1 MAKAQTEAMANNN
14 SIEQLKTF
22 LKEMFQFNTND
33 LDFGIYRIYNLKRKE
48 IENFIDGKDENCL
61 EPIINK
67 TLELVSKIEKQVE
80 QKALYNFLKDSNKE
94 SLLNDPLGNF
104 EKIQQLI
111 INFCDNEQEQES
123 LKATLTASTKE
134 FNVTDEI
141 KDKIYNHILGYFEMY
156 YSNGDFGYNNRSR
169 NLFKVPYE
177 ADYDGNDTMF
187 HWKHK
192 GSLYIKTG
200 ASFNAIKFKINHIGK
215 EFELRLETNETS
227 TDEEVARNNNKDS
240 KQKHYKFNRFEE
252 IDGVTRIV
260 FNLSDKSTTK
270 ADLFKSL
277 FKEVF
282 KSDEGIDKYLFSE
295 GKTVFNDLTDDYDKV
310 QDGSMK
316 GIGSLRVNQ
325 KTLLTKVNKNFER
338 GTKIDIVNDRFTDE
352 TLETIYNIDQK
363 LNSFYIGNDSDY
375 FIHENLQD
383 FLTQEKERYIKNH
396 ILSDLKTILDGKLD
410 NTTLII
416 AKAFELVSSR
426 IIEFL
431 STIEEFQKKLFTMKK
446 KVVESEYCLTI
457 DNIDEK
463 YYPEI
468 LANKVQLLEWESL
481 FSVKVKSLADLK
493 GQPTLVLDTRFFK
506 QADGLNPFK
515 DKLLGEID
523 DLDEKTNGLLINS
536 ENYQA
541 LVFLRERFEGKLQ
554 CIYIDPPYNST
565 ASSLIYKNHFKH
577 SSWTTLIENRLSLSK
592 SFLKKTGV
600 CCITI
605 DHLELHNLQQL
616 TLQLFGETSLLGL
629 VTIVNN
635 PSGRSTVKGVSI
647 SNEFALFLANSEES
661 EIGNLNRTEEQK
673 AQYSEEDEKGKFQ
686 WRSFIRAGG
695 MNDFRSARPRLF
707 YPVFIKDMKARIP
720 EMEWNNVE
728 KVWHLLEEPFDGE
741 KIVYPISKTT
751 EYTWRLGGDSLKK
764 RINELNV
771 RNSRKGELLL
781 EIKFRPGDDGVL
793 PKTVWDNKFYNSSA
807 YGTTL
812 LKNLF
817 GASQLFNFPK
827 SVFAVED
834 SLRVCNLGLNDI
846 VIDYFA
852 GSGTTGHAIININKN
867 EEDSNRKYILVEMGT
882 YCFTITKPRIQ
893 KVIYTDNWKDGK
905 PIDNNG
911 SQKHIF
917 KYLVLEQYEDV
928 LDAIEQIEGDFPKN
942 LPLKYLYK
950 PELNK
955 INSTLDICKPFTNKI
970 KYGQPTKEGFID
982 LVDTYNYLQGY
993 EVKTLKTYSIGNKY
1007 YKVVETTDN
1016 RIVVW
1021 RDIVLSED
1029 DSKNVI
1035 EIAENYPEIDII
1047 EVNADFNIL
1056 AALKDKQLQMGKRF
1070 VEVRII
1076 HVDVFNQ

>member
-1 MAKAQTEAMANNN
+1 MSNTN

-22 LKEMFQFNTND
+22 LKEMFQFNSND

-48 IENFIDGKDENCL
+48 IENFIDGTDQNCL
-61 EPIINK
+61 EPIISK

-94 SLLNDPLGNF
+94 SLLNDPLSNF

-111 INFCDNEQEQES
+111 INFCDNEQEQEN

-134 FNVTDEI
+134 FNITDEI

-169 NLFKVPYE
+169 NLYKVPYE

-252 IDGVTRIV
+252 VEGVTRIV

-270 ADLFKSL
+270 ADLYKSL

-282 KSDEGIDKYLFSE
+282 KSDEEIDKYLFSE
-295 GKTVFNDLTDDYDKV
+295 GKAVFNDLTDDYDKV

-316 GIGSLRVNQ
+316 GIGSLRVNR
-325 KTLLTKVNKNFER
+325 KTLLPKINKNFER
-338 GTKIDIVNDRFTDE
+338 GTKVDIVNERFTDE

-396 ILSDLKTILDGKLD
+396 ILSDLQTILDGKLD

-416 AKAFELVSSR
+416 AKAFESVSSR

-446 KVVESEYCLTI
+446 KVVESEYCMTI
-457 DNIDEK
+457 DNINEK
-463 YYPEI
+463 YYPEM
-468 LANKVQLLEWESL
+468 LDNKAQVLEWESL
-481 FSVKVKSLADLK
+481 FSVKIKTLADLK
-493 GQPTLVLDTRFFK
+493 AQPTLVLDTRFFK
-506 QADGLNPFK
+506 QIDGSNPFK
-515 DKLLGEID
+515 DKVLGEIENLD
-523 DLDEKTNGLLINS
+523 DRTNGLLINS

-541 LVFLRERFEGKLQ
+541 LNLIEERYAGRIN
-554 CIYIDPPYNST
+554 CNYIDPPYNT
-565 ASSLIYKNHFKH
+565 GASEILYKNHFRH
-577 SSWTTLIENRLSLSK
+577 SSWLTIMNQNLCMSKKLLHKDGLINCAIDDFEVQNLGQLMNDVFGIENRLGYLIIEIKPSGRTNDEFLATSHEYILAYAKKKESVSVNFIELTEARKAEYKFSDDISAYKWRDFLRTGGYSTPKERPNSFYPIYFNPDNEAISLDLIEGYIKIEPIDSEGK
-592 SFLKKTGV
+592 QRVWRKTRPSFLKHLKAGDIKVEKT
-600 CCITI
+600 
-605 DHLELHNLQQL
+605 
-616 TLQLFGETSLLGL
+616 
-629 VTIVNN
+629 NN
-635 PSGRSTVKGVSI
+635 DYKVR
-647 SNEFALFLANSEES
+647 
-661 EIGNLNRTEEQK
+661 
-673 AQYSEEDEKGKFQ
+673 
-686 WRSFIRAGG
+686 
-695 MNDFRSARPRLF
+695 
-707 YPVFIKDMKARIP
+707 IKDRI
-720 EMEWNNVE
+720 
-728 KVWHLLEEPFDGE
+728 
-741 KIVYPISKTT
+741 KI
-751 EYTWRLGGDSLKK
+751 G
-764 RINELNV
+764 
-771 RNSRKGELLL
+771 SR
-781 EIKFRPGDDGVL
+781 
-793 PKTVWDNKFYNSSA
+793 
-807 YGTTL
+807 
-812 LKNLF
+812 
-817 GASQLFNFPK
+817 PK
-827 SVFAVED
+827 SVWVGAQYDASSHGTKLLKKLFGKSPFSFAKSLFAVIETINLSTD
-834 SLRVCNLGLNDI
+834 SQSIILDQ
-846 VIDYFA
+846 FA
-852 GSGTTGHAIININKN
+852 GSGTTGHAVIKINKED
-867 EEDSNRKYILVEMGT
+867 EEEGLRKYVLVEVGKYFDT
-882 YCFTITKPRIQ
+882 VTKSRIQ
-893 KVIYTDNWKDGK
+893 KVIYTDNWKEGK

-928 LDAIEQIEGDFPKN
+928 LDAIEQIEGDAPKN

-955 INSTLDICKPFTNKI
+955 INSTLDISKPFSNKI

-993 EVKTLKTYSIGNKY
+993 EVKTLKTYAIGSKY
-1007 YKVVETTDN
+1007 YKVVETIDN

-1021 RDIVLSED
+1021 RDIVLGED
-1029 DSKNVI
+1029 DSKNVM
-1035 EIAENYPEIDII
+1035 EIAEKYPEIDSI

-1056 AALKDKQLQMGKRF
+1056 ATQKDKQLQIGNRVM
-1070 VEVRII
+1070 EVRII